1 MKWPPQNANAGREPG
16 ALAQRESTAPKLSA
30 AKKSVNAKHRRELS
44 YREICQIMGRN
55 LRVIEPN
62 ERQLELFE
70 EQ

>member
-1 MKWPPQNANAGREPG
+1 MNAPPESAYAGSEPG
-16 ALAQRESTAPKLSA
+16 ALAQRESTAPSVGERQKY
-30 AKKSVNAKHRRELS
+30 VNAKHRRELS